1 MKRKHQVRNFFRHVK
16 KAGLFLAVLTLV
28 LDFFVGADIYYT
40 DDGVMVSAET
50 MWL

>member
-1 MKRKHQVRNFFRHVK
+1 MKHPNQIRNFFRHVK

-28 LDFFVGADIYYT
+28 LDFLTGADIYYT